1 MILSVPRL
9 RGSEGSGVVEATLT
23 ASQQWIPAGG
33 RFAYLY
39 AYNGQVPG
47 PVIEARPGDEVRLTL
62 RNELSEPTNLHFH
75 GLHIPSTGNADNVM
89 LRVPPGESQEYS
101 FSIPANH
108 PSGTF
113 WYHPHVHGSAARQV
127 SRGLAGAFLIRNPD
141 DSVPEITRAPEALV
155 VLQDFALDE
164 GGRPVE
170 PNMMDRMRGRE
181 GALVMATGALRPEF
195 EVARDGWLR
204 LRIVNAS
211 SSRFYRLRIEEH
223 PMSVVASDGGYLPGP
238 EVRDEV
244 LLTPGE
250 RVEVMLSGSRMPGV
264 YRILSLPYNRGGM
277 GMMGGNNTGATFEV
291 ARLRYGSL
299 ADSAWDLPENLI
311 RIDRLPEPSVRRV
324 FQLGQGMGMGM
335 MGGGMN
341 FTINGRTFNEARIDV
356 RAKLNDVEEWE
367 FVNPSSM
374 DHPMHVHTNPFQVVG
389 GGSWTGWK
397 DTVLVK
403 AGGRVSVRSAF
414 RDYEGVSPYH
424 CHILDHEDQGMMGM
438 LEIAAADPDSRA
450 VDHLHNREGRGVR
463 FHAE

>member
-1 MILSVPRL
+1 MSRTSRRRFLKSSLGLPVMLSAPRL
-9 RGSEGSGVVEATLT
+9 RGAESSGVVEATLT
-23 ASQQWIPAGG
+23 ASQQWIPVGG

-62 RNELSEPTNLHFH
+62 RNELPEPTNLHFH
-75 GLHIPSTGNADNVM
+75 GLHIPSTGNADNVI
-89 LRVPPGESQEYS
+89 LRIPPGESQEYL
-101 FSIPANH
+101 FTIPANH

-127 SRGLAGAFLIRNPD
+127 SRGLAGAFLVRNPE
-141 DSVPEITRAPEALV
+141 DSVPEITQAPEALV
-155 VLQDFALDE
+155 VLQDFALDS

-170 PNMMDRMRGRE
+170 PNMMDRMLGRE
-181 GALVMATGALRPEF
+181 GVLVTATGALRPEF

-223 PMSVVASDGGYLPGP
+223 PMLVVASDGGYLPRP
-238 EVRDEV
+238 ELREEV

-250 RVEVMLSGSRMPGV
+250 RVEVMVPGSRVPGV
-264 YRILSLPYNRGGM
+264 YRLLSLPYNRGGM
-277 GMMGGNNTGATFEV
+277 GMMMGGNNTSASFEV

-299 ADSAWDLPENLI
+299 ADSTWSLPESLV
-311 RIDRLPEPSVRRV
+311 RIDGLPEPAVRRV

-341 FTINGRTFNEARIDV
+341 FTINGRTFSEARIDV

-374 DHPMHVHTNPFQVVG
+374 DHPMHIHTNPFQVVR

-403 AGGRVSVRSAF
+403 AGSRVAVRSAF

-438 LEIAAADPDSRA
+438 LEIAGAD
-450 VDHLHNREGRGVR
+450 H
-463 FHAE
+463 